1 MGGADVIPG
10 VSGGTIAF
18 ISGIYSELVGSLNE
32 FDLDAL
38 RLLFRGAF
46 TDCWKKINGNFLVVL
61 FAGILTSLF
70 SLSKLMTYLLLN
82 DPIQIWSFFFG
93 LILISAIIVLRG
105 IRIRRFDS
113 ILMLLAGTVAAYL
126 ITVLSPAQTPNGL
139 WFIFIAGTIAICAM
153 ILPGISGAFMLLLLG
168 KYEYMLNALVD
179 RHFATL
185 AVFALGCVV
194 GLISFSRALKW
205 LLSRHHD
212 LTIALLAGFMLG
224 SLNKVWPWKAVIS
237 YRMNESGDQVP
248 VVDKSIL
255 PFDYLRVTGKDP
267 VIFQALLLMAV
278 GVLLIVGIER
288 IAAAFKS

>member
-32 FDLDAL
+32 FDLVAL

-46 TDCWKKINGNFLVVL
+46 ADCWKKINGNFLVVL

-82 DPIQIWSFFFG
+82 NPIQIWSFFFG

-105 IRIRRFDS
+105 IRMGRLINV
-113 ILMLLAGTVAAYL
+113 LMLLAGTVAAYL

-139 WFIFIAGTIAICAM
+139 WFIFISGVIAICAM
-153 ILPGISGAFMLLLLG
+153 ILPGISGAFMLLLMG

-185 AVFALGCVV
+185 IVFALGCVS

-205 LLSRHHD
+205 LLARHHD
-212 LTIALLAGFMLG
+212 ITIALLAGFMLG

-237 YRMNESGDQVP
+237 YRMNETGGQVP
-248 VVDKSIL
+248 LMDKSIL

-267 VIFQALLLMAV
+267 LIFQALLFMAV